1 MDSCE
6 ESDMELKFNNSNKS
20 LINEK
25 ICLFPTYETISDSN
39 N

>member
-1 MDSCE
+1 MDSWE
-6 ESDMELKFNNSNKS
+6 ESDQELNLNNSNKS

-25 ICLFPTYETISDSN
+25 ICLSPTYETISDSN